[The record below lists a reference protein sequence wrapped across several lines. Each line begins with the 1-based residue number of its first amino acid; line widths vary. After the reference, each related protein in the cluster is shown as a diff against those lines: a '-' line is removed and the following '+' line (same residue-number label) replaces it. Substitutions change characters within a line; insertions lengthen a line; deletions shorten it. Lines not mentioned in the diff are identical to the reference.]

1 MANKMKD
8 PAVNWYFG
16 NYYNSTRLMT
26 QAERGAYMDVLA
38 YLFEHG
44 HLEHAQVVQACEG
57 HIYPRVFAKLTI
69 DKDGLYFNQRLEFEI
84 EKRRKNYETKF
95 NNLGGYIKNP
105 PLKGKGK
112 KAETAENEEKPPPEP
127 LSTQGESKNT
137 KAPREPAVKFK
148 PPSVEEVTAYCN
160 ERKNGIDPIS
170 FLNHYE
176 TVGWRYGNG
185 TGKPVKS
192 WQACIRTWEDRRKK
206 DSSGIGEHG
215 QRPGQNFVSG
225 KVPASFKK

>member
-1 MANKMKD
+1 MADKIKD

-38 YLFEHG
+38 WLFEHG
-44 HLEHAQVVQACEG
+44 HLERVDVIRACDNIE
-57 HIYPRVFAKLTI
+57 YPKVFAKLSI
-69 DKDGLYFNQRLEFEI
+69 DENGLYFNRRLDFEI

-95 NNLGGYIKNP
+95 KNLGSYIENP

-112 KAETAENEEKPPPEP
+112 NAETPKKDEKPPPEVP
-127 LSTQGESKNT
+127 STPGESKNQDPP
-137 KAPREPAVKFK
+137 KEPGTRFK
-148 PPSVEEVTAYCN
+148 PPTVEEVAAYCE
-160 ERKNGIDPIS
+160 ERKNGIDPIA

-185 TGKPVKS
+185 SGKPVKN
-192 WQACIRTWEDRRKK
+192 WQACVRTWEDKRKK
-206 DSSGIGEHG
+206 DSTGIIEHG

-225 KVPASFKK
+225 NVKAEFKK